1 VPYGGEVTD
10 RSVTAQQYGQFLIDV
25 FEEWVRHNIAEVYVQ
40 MFDVALAN
48 WYMVHL
54 LRQNRAP
61 SEVMRLYATRDQ
73 EWQALLAKTG
83 RNNPCPC
90 GSGKKF
96 KHCHGRD
103 QS

>member
-1 VPYGGEVTD
+1 
-10 RSVTAQQYGQFLIDV
+10 
-25 FEEWVRHNIAEVYVQ
+25 
-40 MFDVALAN
+40 
-48 WYMVHL
+48 MVHL

-83 RNNPCPC
+83 RNDPCPC

-96 KHCHGRD
+96 KNCHGHDR
-103 QS
+103 S